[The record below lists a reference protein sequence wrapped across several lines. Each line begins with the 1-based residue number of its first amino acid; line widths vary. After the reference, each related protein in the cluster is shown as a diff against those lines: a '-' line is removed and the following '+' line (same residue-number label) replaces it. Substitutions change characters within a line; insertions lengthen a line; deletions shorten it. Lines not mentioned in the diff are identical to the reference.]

1 MSKKKS
7 PYPSR
12 GTPAGEMTVG
22 PCMGQG
28 CATILRRGDSFIT
41 LLGDIL
47 LCTTCN
53 HAGVLPRER
62 KEVAMK

>member
-1 MSKKKS
+1 
-7 PYPSR
+7 
-12 GTPAGEMTVG
+12 MTVG

-62 KEVAMK
+62 KEVAMQ

>member
-7 PYPSR
+7 PYPHR
-12 GTPAGEMTVG
+12 GTPRGDEAVG
-22 PCMGQG
+22 PCAG
-28 CATILRRGDSFIT
+28 CASILRRGDSFVT

-47 LCTTCN
+47 LCTPCN
-53 HAGVLPRER
+53 HSGVLPREG